1 MTNDGR
7 AAALQLLFGDASS
20 QVIRKVITDAFPGMF
35 LIIGQDPR
43 DSIARTRLLKIR
55 SEMQYNTAFVGGG
68 SGLSAQTAAQHAKLM
83 ECTDFEYDRVLLM
96 LGLI

>member
-1 MTNDGR
+1 MTDDGR
-7 AAALQLLFGDASS
+7 AAALQLLLGDASP

-43 DSIARTRLLKIR
+43 DNIARSKLLMIR
-55 SEMQYNTAFVGGG
+55 IEMRYNTAFVGGG

-83 ECTDFEYDRVLLM
+83 GRTDIEYDHVLRT